1 MSTIASSPALLCF
14 AGSGAGAQAVFNS
27 MEPSGVSPN
36 AIHYTALLTAL
47 EAGGRWTRALD
58 VYKQMKARNV
68 GVTLHTISA
77 VLSVCANG
85 HMVDQAV
92 AIFQEA
98 KAAGIRGDVFTHSAL
113 ISVFA
118 EAGDAPRALQAFD
131 DMQVRSRVR
140 LVGRGGVDC
149 PMGPW
154 LCFSR
159 N

>member
-1 MSTIASSPALLCF
+1 MC
-14 AGSGAGAQAVFNS
+14 
-27 MEPSGVSPN
+27 
-36 AIHYTALLTAL
+36 
-47 EAGGRWTRALD
+47 GRWTRALD

-118 EAGDAPRALQAFD
+118 EAGDAPRALQAFA
-131 DMQVRSRVR
+131 
-140 LVGRGGVDC
+140 
-149 PMGPW
+149 
-154 LCFSR
+154 
-159 N
+159 